1 MSKLDTSASCRS
13 PGLLSPGFTWIYTD
27 QPAGHTAGAKWKCK
41 LFLARNFHQS
51 APCARNVLTLNSPLV
66 TAACC
71 LGTRVTLPSRVPPPL
86 LTEGEEL
93 MVSRLHKSVLSCS
106 VLCTFYSMHTVRLS
120 GEIFAGIWMIL
131 IAIILFDWQTAFR
144 KENRQRE
151 SITMTKVKWGFNI
164 ENMFVDTLILVLK
177 MYCSILKLI
186 KLFNRLFF
194 DMIVHSLL

>member
-1 MSKLDTSASCRS
+1 MSILDNSASCGS

-86 LTEGEEL
+86 PTEGEEL
-93 MVSRLHKSVLSCS
+93 MVSRLHKSVLS
-106 VLCTFYSMHTVRLS
+106 TFYSIHGQIIWWNICRNMDDFNCNNTFWLANCLQKREQTKRVYNYDYGQMRVQYWKYVCRYFDLS
-120 GEIFAGIWMIL
+120 F
-131 IAIILFDWQTAFR
+131 
-144 KENRQRE
+144 EN
-151 SITMTKVKWGFNI
+151 
-164 ENMFVDTLILVLK
+164 VL
-177 MYCSILKLI
+177 
-186 KLFNRLFF
+186 
-194 DMIVHSLL
+194 